1 MFTSS
6 TKRKISHFHVVVV
19 QWWQRNV
26 PKIVMHVQS
35 CCFVELNLLLF
46 AVFVAV
52 AVIDELLGSFRND
65 DGDGSETVKTAIA
78 VLRKT
83 TGLHVHYAFLF
94 IS

>member
-1 MFTSS
+1 
-6 TKRKISHFHVVVV
+6 
-19 QWWQRNV
+19 
-26 PKIVMHVQS
+26 MHVQS

-46 AVFVAV
+46 SVFVAV
-52 AVIDELLGSFRND
+52 AVIDELLGSFNND